1 MARRILDGYRVLDFT
16 TAVSGPHC
24 TRMLAD
30 LGADVVKV
38 EGPGGDGT
46 RRYGVQVNGI
56 GPFFSQQNC
65 GKRSVAVDLST
76 DGGRELCLS
85 LADVADVVAENFRP
99 GVMDRLGLG
108 WEVLCERN
116 PRLVY
121 AAISGYGREGERA
134 QRRALANVVHAEAG
148 LLERQARRDGRT
160 PVPIK
165 WSAADTYSGLELL
178 AGVLAALLD
187 RATTGLGQCVEVSMV
202 DSMLSVDDFAAFD
215 LWPSGDEF
223 EAQPDPIL
231 VPASDGWMMISA
243 NPVLVPEPFFELM
256 DRIDLLADSR
266 FVTREARQA
275 NRQGLIDEIAAWSRE
290 LPTDV
295 LDHLCAAVGMAAG
308 LQDDA
313 RRDLDPAGHGDCRRV
328 RSRRRRRAA
337 DLVSA
342 AVLPRGVGDPWSRAV
357 PGRTQRRGSARVAGS
372 DRSGGAARGRG
383 AVLSSEV
390 GLGRRADRRFHLW
403 IRAPTR
409 WDTTSRTGRRPPR
422 IAVGYD
428 EYESAAEDGTVS
440 FRVGCAIDDQGVA
453 GGPAVRL
460 IELPGAAAASAV

>member
-1 MARRILDGYRVLDFT
+1 MPRRILEGYRVLDFT

-38 EGPGGDGT
+38 EGPGGDAT

-160 PVPIK
+160 PVPLK

-187 RATTGLGQCVEVSMV
+187 RATTGLGQRVEVSMV

-256 DRIDLLADSR
+256 DRMDLLADSR

-275 NRQGLIDEIAAWSRE
+275 NRQGLIDEIAAWSRQ
-290 LPTDV
+290 LPTDA
-295 LDHLCAAVGMAAG
+295 LDHLCDAVGLAAG
-308 LQDDA
+308 VCRTTRDAISIRRDTAIVDVSDRGDGVVPLISSPQQFSHAESGIQGVVPYLGEHNDEVLREWLGRTEAGELRAAGVLHSA
-313 RRDLDPAGHGDCRRV
+313 RR
-328 RSRRRRRAA
+328 
-337 DLVSA
+337 
-342 AVLPRGVGDPWSRAV
+342 
-357 PGRTQRRGSARVAGS
+357 S
-372 DRSGGAARGRG
+372 D
-383 AVLSSEV
+383 
-390 GLGRRADRRFHLW
+390 
-403 IRAPTR
+403 
-409 WDTTSRTGRRPPR
+409 
-422 IAVGYD
+422 
-428 EYESAAEDGTVS
+428 
-440 FRVGCAIDDQGVA
+440 
-453 GGPAVRL
+453 
-460 IELPGAAAASAV
+460 

>member
-1 MARRILDGYRVLDFT
+1 
-16 TAVSGPHC
+16 
-24 TRMLAD
+24 MLAD

-38 EGPGGDGT
+38 EAPGGDGT

-65 GKRSVAVDLST
+65 GKRSVSVDLST
-76 DGGRELCLS
+76 HGGRELCLS
-85 LADVADVVAENFRP
+85 LADVADVVVENFRP

-108 WEVLCERN
+108 WEVLRERN

-165 WSAADTYSGLELL
+165 WSAADTYSSLELL

-187 RATTGLGQCVEVSMV
+187 RATTGHGQRVEVSMI

-215 LWPSGDEF
+215 LWPFGDEF

-256 DRIDLLADSR
+256 HRTDLLADPR
-266 FVTREARQA
+266 FVTRQARQA
-275 NRQGLIDEIAAWSRE
+275 NREALIDEIAAWSRE
-290 LPTDV
+290 LPADA
-295 LDHLCAAVGMAAG
+295 LDHLCDSVGMAAG
-308 LQDDA
+308 VCRTTRDA
-313 RRDLDPAGHGDCRRV
+313 ISIRRDTAIV
-328 RSRRRRRAA
+328 E
-337 DLVSA
+337 V
-342 AVLPRGVGDPWSRAV
+342 
-357 PGRTQRRGSARVAGS
+357 S
-372 DRSGGAARGRG
+372 DRGEGVVPLISSPQQFSHAESGIHGVVAYLGEHNEE
-383 AVLSSEV
+383 VLREW
-390 GLGRRADRRFHLW
+390 LGRSD
-403 IRAPTR
+403 
-409 WDTTSRTGRRPPR
+409 
-422 IAVGYD
+422 
-428 EYESAAEDGTVS
+428 AAELRT
-440 FRVGCAIDDQGVA
+440 AGVLHS
-453 GGPAVRL
+453 GPR
-460 IELPGAAAASAV
+460 PD